1 MIATTLALCLAQKL
15 DPNRLPIGPPGEAT
29 IPVGRLY
36 DLAHNRP
43 ATLGDLVRAARG
55 KAFVY
60 VGENHATQ
68 AHQFLEADV
77 LAALEGAGRHVSV
90 GLEMYQRPK
99 QSWLDQ
105 WSANAISESDFLAK
119 SDWKGQWGYDFA
131 FYRPVFQVVRDNG
144 MPLVGLNVPRD
155 WVRAV
160 AKGGFDALPADAK
173 AELPADMSLGNRDHR
188 KIWDALMGDHP
199 MTGVNMTNM
208 YAAQVLWDE
217 AMADTA
223 IKFLARQPRDSARV
237 FVVIAGS
244 GHVMYKQGING
255 RVARRKGGDGVTLVM
270 MQSDTPVTV
279 AKGLG
284 DFVYVSPES
293 TTP

>member
-1 MIATTLALCLAQKL
+1 MIATTLALCLVQKL
-15 DPNRLPIGPPGEAT
+15 DPNRLPIGPRGEAT

-36 DLAHNRP
+36 DLGRERP
-43 ATLGDLVRAARG
+43 ATLGDLTRAARG

-60 VGENHATQ
+60 LGENHATT
-68 AHQFLEADV
+68 AHQFLESEV
-77 LAALEGAGRHVSV
+77 LAALEGSGRHVAV

-99 QSWLDQ
+99 QAWLDQ

-119 SDWKGQWGYDFA
+119 SDWKGQWGFDFS
-131 FYRPVFQVVRDNG
+131 FYRPVFQVVRNNG

-160 AKGGFDALPADAK
+160 AKGGFAALPADAK
-173 AELPADMSLGNRDHR
+173 TELPKDMDLSNREHR

-223 IKFLARQPRDSARV
+223 LKFLARQPRDAARV

-270 MQSDTPVTV
+270 MQSDSPVTV
-279 AKGLG
+279 AKGLA